1 MVVVVVI
8 IGHLHILVV
17 EKGCCLV
24 VVAALA

>member
-1 MVVVVVI
+1 VVI